1 MDCAEDLLPCNG
13 ITCSWDCNIE
23 GSVGSEQ
30 KICKSTCDDDERIY
44 TARCSCVEM
53 FGPIQIAAPCKWKHW
68 KAPVCEIPTTTSTTK
83 TTTTTSTTT
92 TTTEEQTEPPKPR
105 WVKVEPKKSEKS
117 SGKVQFLRYYC
128 EISYES

>member
-1 MDCAEDLLPCNG
+1 MLPCNG
-13 ITCSWDCNIE
+13 ITCSWNCNIE

-30 KICKSTCDDDERIY
+30 KICKSTCEDDERIY

-83 TTTTTSTTT
+83 TTTSTTT
-92 TTTEEQTEPPKPR
+92 TSTEEQTEAPKPR
-105 WVKVEPKKSEKS
+105 WVKVQPGTVKPEPKKSEKS
-117 SGKVQFLRYYC
+117 SGKVQYLRYYC
-128 EISYES
+128 EILL